1 MGVSPSVLAHRA
13 SQNADHQR
21 LFTLLPSV
29 GLAYTQP
36 LSDATLQQWPVEGV
50 WSDAK
55 TYQSF
60 TELLTDCL
68 AQPCSSEYL
77 LHYLQK
83 AGNEG
88 RTFNLYVEG
97 HSLSDAQLLSML
109 PYLTITAHNQPVL
122 RILLALNSKQ
132 LANPALTPLTHR
144 LLVPISPPIRRGRT
158 LPSIVALLAISGAV
172 GVFWWI
178 IPTLKAPALSPVEST
193 TTSNRPLIHEQAN
206 NDSADG
212 ARLPTYAAVAE
223 AVSEV
228 SLSLAQQK
236 TTLAVEEE
244 QAVQLFVEQW
254 RNAWA
259 LKKAEAYLSFYDS
272 GYTGL
277 AHLTPVQWQQNRR
290 EKFADVQHIQLELGP
305 MRVWQEGEQ
314 LHVRF
319 WQLYRSEGYRDNT
332 DKELVLVPFA
342 DSWQI
347 VDEINHTVIPLPAD
361 ED

>member
-36 LSDATLQQWPVEGV
+36 LSDEILQQWPVEGV
-50 WSDAK
+50 WSDAQ

-60 TELLTDCL
+60 TELLSDCL
-68 AQPCSSEYL
+68 AQQCSSEYL

-83 AGNEG
+83 AGDEG

-97 HSLSDAQLLSML
+97 RSLSDAQLLSML

-122 RILLALNSKQ
+122 RILLTLSSKQ
-132 LANPALTPLTHR
+132 LTNPALTPLTHR
-144 LLVPISPPIRRGRT
+144 LLVPISPPIRRGRI
-158 LPSIVALLAISGAV
+158 LPLMGALLTIGGTVGA
-172 GVFWWI
+172 FWWTM
-178 IPTLKAPALSPVEST
+178 PALKAPALPPVESLT
-193 TTSNRPLIHEQAN
+193 TPTIPPIHEQAN
-206 NDSADG
+206 NHSTDRA
-212 ARLPTYAAVAE
+212 ALPTYTAVAE

-236 TTLAVEEE
+236 TALAVEEE
-244 QAVQLFVEQW
+244 QAVQHFVEQW
-254 RNAWA
+254 RSAWV
-259 LKKAEAYLSFYDS
+259 LKKAEVYLSFYDAEYS
-272 GYTGL
+272 GL
-277 AHLTPVQWQQNRR
+277 SHLTPVQWQQNRR
-290 EKFADVQHIQLELGP
+290 EKFAGVQRIQLELGP

-332 DKELVLVPFA
+332 DKELVLAPYA

-347 VDEINHTVIPLPAD
+347 VDEINHMVIPLPAH